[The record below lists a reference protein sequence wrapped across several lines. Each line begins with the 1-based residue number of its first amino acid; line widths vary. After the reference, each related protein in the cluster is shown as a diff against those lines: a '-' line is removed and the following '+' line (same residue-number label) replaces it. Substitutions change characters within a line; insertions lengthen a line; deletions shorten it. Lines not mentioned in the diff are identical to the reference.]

1 MAPQASSRPFS
12 LAARVYPPLPPLL
25 AAPPQQPVVQHL
37 AKPQLG
43 RLGLLAIPAV
53 AVVALGFAAQEQIE
67 KQVLVAHES
76 AISAQRKEQ
85 QLQEME
91 KNRKMLDAFAERGS
105 LADLEKAME
114 AYGTR

>member
-1 MAPQASSRPFS
+1 M
-12 LAARVYPPLPPLL
+12 
-25 AAPPQQPVVQHL
+25 
-37 AKPQLG
+37 G
-43 RLGLLAIPAV
+43 RLGLWAIPAV
-53 AVVALGFAAQEQIE
+53 AVVALGLAAQEQIE
-67 KQVLVAHES
+67 KQVLITRGSET
-76 AISAQRKEQ
+76 SAQQKEQ